1 MQGAF
6 RCLVSREKIMS
17 SSSPAGIMLH
27 LDFLYP
33 ELVMLHFR
41 NRVSTGQIT

>member
-1 MQGAF
+1 MI
-6 RCLVSREKIMS
+6 SREKNMS
-17 SSSPAGIMLH
+17 SLSPAGIMLH
-27 LDFLYP
+27 LGEVVSLLDFLYP